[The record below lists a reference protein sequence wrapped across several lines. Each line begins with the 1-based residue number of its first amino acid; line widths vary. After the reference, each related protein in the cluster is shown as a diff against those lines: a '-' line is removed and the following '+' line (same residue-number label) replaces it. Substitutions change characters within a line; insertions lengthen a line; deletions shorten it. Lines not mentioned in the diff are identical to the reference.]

1 MIFGLER
8 ENMINNEF
16 RSNSFKFSV
25 ITNRTLVLV
34 FASFI
39 FFSCERKIDIIKN
52 SDIESLPTT
61 TVKDFR
67 TVYTDSAKLQLVMSS
82 PLMERYANQKSPYS
96 EFRKGIKVLFHDG
109 HADPIARL
117 TSKYAKLT
125 EEKRLWELKDSVVV
139 INEKN
144 EILETELLYWD
155 QDKDIVYTDRFV
167 KITSKDQIV
176 IGTGLESNSRLTKWK
191 IRNVSA
197 TILVDDEK

>member
-1 MIFGLER
+1 MSFL
-8 ENMINNEF
+8 INPVKLSE
-16 RSNSFKFSV
+16 
-25 ITNRTLVLV
+25 IAERTLVLV
-34 FASFI
+34 VVAFI

-82 PLMERYANQKSPYS
+82 PLMERYTNQKSPYS

-109 HADPIARL
+109 HTDPIARL
-117 TSKYAKLT
+117 TAKYAKLT
-125 EEKRLWELKDSVVV
+125 EDKRLWELKDSVVAV
-139 INEKN
+139 NEKK

-155 QDKDIVYTDRFV
+155 QEKDIVYTDRFV
-167 KITSKDQIV
+167 KITSEDQIV
-176 IGTGLESNSRLTKWK
+176 MGTGLESNPRFTKWK

-197 TILVDDEK
+197 TIYIKDEK